1 MTAEPN
7 LPFDASLLEPVTDAR
22 PCGDDLAF
30 SAEFDQIT
38 QARREDDPTLE
49 QGEWQTEVKLADWDR
64 VIDRCS
70 DLLRSRSKDLRL
82 AGWLTE
88 ALVKT
93 RGAQGLT
100 EGLALL
106 QALMERFWESL
117 HPQAEQ
123 GDQDQRIGNLSW
135 LNARLT
141 HLVRQL
147 PLTQAPDAVYG
158 LAQHE
163 GAMSLHARL
172 ARGDDQDVI
181 SHGLLTVEAFN
192 QAKLRTP
199 HAFYREQVEV
209 AARARA
215 VLSRLIMTADERF
228 GSDGPSFSSLAHALE
243 SWEDML
249 QRIAREV
256 GALGSESRP
265 AHGAPVAAATA
276 ESVAAFTPGR
286 AIETR
291 VQALEMLRQVA
302 SFFRRTEPHSP
313 VAYLAEKAA
322 GWGTMPLDA
331 WLRAVVKDQG
341 ALAHV
346 EELLG
351 VERKPDPAADS

>member
-1 MTAEPN
+1 MIAEPN
-7 LPFDASLLEPVTDAR
+7 PSFDISLLEPVTDAQA
-22 PCGDDLAF
+22 CGEDLAF
-30 SAEFDQIT
+30 SAEFDQIA
-38 QARREDDPTLE
+38 QARREDDPTLD
-49 QGEWQTEVKLADWDR
+49 QGEWRTEVKLADWDR
-64 VIDRCS
+64 VIDLCS

-88 ALVKT
+88 ALVKK

-106 QALMERFWESL
+106 QALLERYWDDL

-147 PLTQAPDAVYG
+147 PLTQAPDAEYG

-172 ARGDDQDVI
+172 ARGDDHDVI

-209 AARARA
+209 AAQARA
-215 VLSRLIMTADERF
+215 ALSRLMTTTDQRF
-228 GSDGPSFSSLAHALE
+228 GSDGPSFSSLARALE

-256 GALGSESRP
+256 GALRSEATVVDTSP
-265 AHGAPVAAATA
+265 AAEVPVAA
-276 ESVAAFTPGR
+276 VVPGR
-286 AIETR
+286 TIETR
-291 VQALEMLRQVA
+291 VQALETLRQVA

-322 GWGTMPLDA
+322 EWGNMPLDA

-351 VERKPDPAADS
+351 VERKPDTAAD